1 MQMDVGRGMHAY
13 CGCNRIWG
21 EACTHPAV
29 VTAPV
34 LQRDMGSGLCTHL
47 FELEHESVDHLS
59 GYQQPS
65 SLDVVVWY
73 PATLDYAS
81 ARHEPPSLNHR
92 HWPLLWVIRVL
103 HVVHL
108 KALRDS
114 EILIAIFPAIE
125 LESHF
130 EWHQHIGKDA
140 HCD

>member
-1 MQMDVGRGMHAY
+1 
-13 CGCNRIWG
+13 
-21 EACTHPAV
+21 
-29 VTAPV
+29 
-34 LQRDMGSGLCTHL
+34 MGSGLCTHL
-47 FELEHESVDHLS
+47 FELEQESVDHLC

-73 PATLDYAS
+73 PATLGYAS
-81 ARHEPPSLNHR
+81 ARHEPPPLNHR
-92 HWPLLWVIRVL
+92 HWPSLWVIRVL
-103 HVVHL
+103 HVVNL

-130 EWHQHIGKDA
+130 EWHQHLGKDA